1 MSTNHSNTND
11 GTPALENTLALWRI
25 LVFVGI
31 LGLIF
36 LIYMLRLVKLQI
48 LEGNLWL
55 AQAEENR
62 TTEINLPALRG
73 IITDRNGIVLARNIA
88 SYNVVIYPWKLPDDE
103 GAIQEVYR
111 KLSELINVPVNLNK
125 ITPQTP
131 YVPCTS
137 EHGIAQIANYG
148 ITSAPYQP
156 VKVICN
162 IDQKIAMVI
171 QEKAIDLPGV
181 SIEVEP
187 VRDYP
192 TGSLTAD
199 IVGYLGPVPAEFEQE
214 YRAQRV
220 VPARDKVGYAG
231 VELSLQDIL
240 GGRNGRRAVEVDVAG
255 QVLRDIQPPEAP
267 VAGNNVRLTIDT
279 RLQKAAETI
288 VIQQLNALNRISPT
302 GIRATS
308 AIAIAINPK
317 TGEILA
323 MVSYPSFENNRM
335 ARIIPAYYLE
345 QLKADGREPLLNMA
359 IQAERPAG
367 SIFKLVTAVGGLNEG
382 VITADQVVDAPGI
395 ITLTEKF
402 FPNDPGTP
410 REFRD
415 WNAEVGGFGT
425 ITFVDAIANSSNV
438 YFYKVG
444 GGYRDEIKEGLGV
457 CRLGTYAHALGYGQ
471 PSGIELPGE
480 VGGLVPDPTWK
491 RITQGENWST
501 GDTYIGSVGQGYV
514 LITALQAV
522 LSISTIAN
530 NGVLMQPTIVREVLD
545 GEGNIVRPFQP
556 KGIWDITSDYII
568 QEFEPITNVSGKC
581 RPTGRY
587 KNVDPYV
594 IKKMQEGM
602 RGAVLRGT
610 LKDEFAEVTISA
622 AGKTGTA
629 EYCDNIAQAKNLC
642 KPGNWP
648 THGWTLAFA
657 PYEDPEIAVVGFMY
671 NGGEGAKVAAP
682 IVRRIIQYYFELK
695 AIDTASG
702 VTPGGAP

>member
-31 LGLIF
+31 IGLIF
-36 LIYMLRLVKLQI
+36 LIYMLRLVRLQI

-55 AQAEENR
+55 ARAEENR

-88 SYNVVIYPWKLPDDE
+88 SYNIVIYPWKLPDDE

-111 KLSELINVPVNLNK
+111 KLSELINVPVNLNT

-131 YVPCTS
+131 YVPCIS

-255 QVLRDIQPPEAP
+255 EVLRDIQPPEAP
-267 VAGNNVRLTIDT
+267 APGYNIRLTLDT

-335 ARIIPAYYLE
+335 ARIIPA
-345 QLKADGREPLLNMA
+345 
-359 IQAERPAG
+359 
-367 SIFKLVTAVGGLNEG
+367 
-382 VITADQVVDAPGI
+382 
-395 ITLTEKF
+395 
-402 FPNDPGTP
+402 
-410 REFRD
+410 
-415 WNAEVGGFGT
+415 
-425 ITFVDAIANSSNV
+425 
-438 YFYKVG
+438 
-444 GGYRDEIKEGLGV
+444 
-457 CRLGTYAHALGYGQ
+457 
-471 PSGIELPGE
+471 
-480 VGGLVPDPTWK
+480 
-491 RITQGENWST
+491 
-501 GDTYIGSVGQGYV
+501 
-514 LITALQAV
+514 
-522 LSISTIAN
+522 
-530 NGVLMQPTIVREVLD
+530 
-545 GEGNIVRPFQP
+545 
-556 KGIWDITSDYII
+556 
-568 QEFEPITNVSGKC
+568 
-581 RPTGRY
+581 
-587 KNVDPYV
+587 
-594 IKKMQEGM
+594 
-602 RGAVLRGT
+602 
-610 LKDEFAEVTISA
+610 
-622 AGKTGTA
+622 
-629 EYCDNIAQAKNLC
+629 
-642 KPGNWP
+642 
-648 THGWTLAFA
+648 
-657 PYEDPEIAVVGFMY
+657 
-671 NGGEGAKVAAP
+671 
-682 IVRRIIQYYFELK
+682 
-695 AIDTASG
+695 
-702 VTPGGAP
+702 